1 MFRRR
6 YRKRFRRRAY
16 RKRGGGFWNIA
27 KKAAQGVVRYYL
39 NPEYKFLD
47 SSPTVAPANG
57 GIMTNLSAIALGD
70 NDTDRNGSSIK
81 VTSHLL
87 RGTLTKAASAT
98 ATKVRVIIFSDTSSN
113 GALPVVADVLQTSN
127 QDSPLN
133 KVNGSRF
140 TVLFD
145 KSYVLTNDTP
155 MRQFKH
161 FKKMQHHIHYL
172 NGTSATSAMGQGP
185 IYMLTI
191 SNEPTNAPT
200 VSVNSRMRFLDN

>member
-1 MFRRR
+1 M
-6 YRKRFRRRAY
+6 
-16 RKRGGGFWNIA
+16 A

-47 SSPTVAPANG
+47 STPAITPGTG
-57 GIMTNLSAIALGD
+57 GLITNISAIALGD
-70 NDTDRNGSSIK
+70 TANDRNGSSIK

-87 RGTLTKAASAT
+87 RGTLTKAAAAT
-98 ATKVRVIIFSDTSSN
+98 ATKVRVIIFADTSSN

-140 TVLFD
+140 TILFD
-145 KSYVLTNDTP
+145 KSYVLSNDTP

-191 SNEPTNAPT
+191 SNEASNTPT